1 MKEQKSR
8 EYANWMHKNLE
19 ELLSHKCAPH
29 DMYYRRGDIQQAFE
43 VGWDEALKNQW
54 INTDEQL
61 PDFDDVQNVS
71 EKKKYLVRT
80 MYVGMDNEVG
90 YAVAYMR
97 SRYKFSAETDRVKV
111 THWMP
116 IPSFDNVLKNE

>member
-1 MKEQKSR
+1 MSKKEEKAK
-8 EYANWMHKNLE
+8 EYSKEYEEYNWRLISEQAYE
-19 ELLSHKCAPH
+19 E
-29 DMYYRRGDIQQAFE
+29 
-43 VGWDEALKNQW
+43 GWDEALKNQW

-61 PDFDDVQNVS
+61 PKFDDVGNIS

-80 MYVGMDNEVG
+80 MYVGMDNEIG
-90 YAVAYMR
+90 YAVSYMR